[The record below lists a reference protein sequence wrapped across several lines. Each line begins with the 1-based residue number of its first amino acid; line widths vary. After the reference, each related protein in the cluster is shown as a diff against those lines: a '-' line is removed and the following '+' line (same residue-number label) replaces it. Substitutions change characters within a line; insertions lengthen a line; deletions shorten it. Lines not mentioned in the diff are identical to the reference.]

1 MTPSLIRGRPRR
13 GRSHISVRVAHA
25 LLGVVVGVV
34 WLVLPWMTINDDAP
48 VAGARVSAAAPAED
62 ESSGTDLVLPVA
74 ALAVVVVL
82 AAYGSVRRIRRARSR
97 TTPAAAG
104 TTHVGAY
111 PSPAA
116 APPLAG
122 LDDRSRAALVDADNR
137 LRAFREELVFAEAGS
152 GPGAMAPFAGAAEAA
167 EAELAAACAI
177 RRRYEEGVPEE
188 AAALAGVVGR
198 CEEAERR
205 LTGAAESLG
214 ALRGLDRDPA
224 TALASAETRFRELTA
239 RTAEAGNT
247 LTHDSVTG
255 YVELAKDHLV
265 TATVH
270 LNRTHQATASGRPDE
285 AAQHLRAAE
294 TAIARADVLVTAVT
308 RLRSA
313 LTEAARLIPSAL
325 TGAEAE
331 LAPFRDGTA
340 HEGETHAR
348 LLHADAVLAA
358 VRQETTSG
366 QPYDPLGVLRRIV
379 HAAAPLA
386 TGRSGVLAVAALLV
400 ARESVAAADDY
411 VTVHREAV
419 GAAPRVLLAEARLTD
434 DLPRADVLAREAR
447 ELAERDVR
455 LRGHPA

>member
-1 MTPSLIRGRPRR
+1 M
-13 GRSHISVRVAHA
+13 AHT
-25 LLGVVVGVV
+25 LLGVVAGVV
-34 WLVLPWMTINDDAP
+34 WLVLPWMTINDDPP
-48 VAGARVSAAAPAED
+48 VAGARVSAAAPAE
-62 ESSGTDLVLPVA
+62 SSGTDLVLPVA
-74 ALAVVVVL
+74 VLVVVVAL
-82 AAYGSVRRIRRARSR
+82 AAYASVRRVRRTRSR

-116 APPLAG
+116 PPPLAD
-122 LDDRSRAALVDADNR
+122 LDDRSRAALVGADNR
-137 LRAFREELVFAEAGS
+137 LRTLREEVTFAAAGA
-152 GPGAMAPFAGAAEAA
+152 GPEELAPFLREAAAA

-205 LTGAAESLG
+205 LTGAAEGLR

-224 TALASAETRFRELTA
+224 AALASAETRFRELTA
-239 RTAEAGNT
+239 RTAGADT
-247 LTHDSVTG
+247 ALTDDSVTG
-255 YVELAKDHLV
+255 YLELAKDSLV
-265 TATVH
+265 TATVD
-270 LNRTHQATASGRPDE
+270 LNRTHQATASGRPED

-294 TAIARADVLVTAVT
+294 TAIARADVLVTAMT
-308 RLRSA
+308 RLREA
-313 LTEAARLIPSAL
+313 RTEAAGLIPAAL

-340 HEGETHAR
+340 YEGETYAR
-348 LLHADAVLAA
+348 LVHADAVLAA

-379 HAAAPLA
+379 HATAPLA
-386 TGRSGVLAVAALLV
+386 TGRSGVLPVAALLV

-419 GAAPRVLLAEARLTD
+419 GAAPRVLLSPARLTD
-434 DLPRADVLAREAR
+434 DLPRADDLAREAR
-447 ELAERDVR
+447 DLAERDVR